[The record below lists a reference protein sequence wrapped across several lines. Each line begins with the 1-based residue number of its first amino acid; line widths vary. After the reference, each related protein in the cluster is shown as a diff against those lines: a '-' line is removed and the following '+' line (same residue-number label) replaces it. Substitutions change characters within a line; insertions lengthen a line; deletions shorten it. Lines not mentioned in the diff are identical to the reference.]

1 MSERQFSLKD
11 QLIDPVDEAAIHRIG
26 EQIDARL
33 RRPRPRRGLSLVL
46 VGATAAAAV
55 IMAAWRIHRDVGP
68 LRFAD
73 GRELVAMV
81 AEIAVRDIAL
91 SDGSS
96 IRLSPGTHIE
106 PLESSGTTFSA
117 IVTQGRADFEV
128 RPGGPRHWVIEC
140 GLATVEVIGTSFSC
154 DREPGR
160 LRLAVQHGVVLV
172 RGERV
177 PDRARRLLAG
187 ESLEL
192 AEDARRPAP
201 AFEDT
206 FAPPPAVPETS
217 STSGSLAIEPLAEMG
232 KREDVRTRGRVATAR
247 NWRDLAQRGR
257 HGEAFSALGTE
268 GLRRESKH
276 LGVNDLFAL
285 ADVARLSGH
294 PADAVVPLER
304 ILTDFASD
312 ARAPLAAFALGRL
325 ELDSLGQAQ
334 AAVSAFRKAMALGI
348 PSGLREDV
356 RARLVEAY
364 ARSGDA
370 DAARRAADAYLAEF
384 PRGRHVQA
392 IQGWLRPP

>member
-1 MSERQFSLKD
+1 MSERQFFLKD
-11 QLIDPVDEAAIHRIG
+11 QLIDPVDEAAIHHIG
-26 EQIDARL
+26 EKIDARL
-33 RRPRPRRGLSLVL
+33 RRPRPRRGLPLVV
-46 VGATAAAAV
+46 VGATAVAAV
-55 IMAAWRIHRDVGP
+55 ILAAWRIHRDAGP

-81 AEIAVRDIAL
+81 AETAVRDIAL

-154 DREPGR
+154 DRELGR
-160 LRLAVQHGVVLV
+160 VRLSVHHGVVLV

-192 AEDARRPAP
+192 TEDARRPTP
-201 AFEDT
+201 AFDDA
-206 FAPPPAVPETS
+206 FALPTVPEPP
-217 STSGSLAIEPLAEMG
+217 SGSASLAAEPLADVA
-232 KREDVRTRGRVATAR
+232 KREGVRARGRVATAR
-247 NWRDLAQRGR
+247 SWKDLAQRGR

-268 GLRRESKH
+268 GLRRESKR

-325 ELDSLGQAQ
+325 EQDSLGQAQ
-334 AAVSAFRKAMALGI
+334 AAASAFRKAMALGI

-370 DAARRAADAYLAEF
+370 EAASRAAEAYLAEF